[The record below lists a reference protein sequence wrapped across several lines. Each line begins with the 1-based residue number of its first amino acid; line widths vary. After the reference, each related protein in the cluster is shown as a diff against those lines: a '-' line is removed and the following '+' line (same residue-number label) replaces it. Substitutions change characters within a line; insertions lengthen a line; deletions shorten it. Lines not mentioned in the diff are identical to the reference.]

1 LKLPEALF
9 RRFSLL
15 AIQEKNV
22 AGEGVS
28 NQVSP
33 LRRLASMKNPLSRM
47 LRRSFVL
54 KSLLVLSI
62 LAVSVFA
69 SAQTAGY
76 DLLQTGS
83 GASIDLSSLNLGN
96 VPLNGVPIQGGTGT
110 TDTIMHRTQDV
121 PKGGGSVPLEVTALF
136 MKSASSVNYNGQQV
150 DVYVTLNN
158 SGGKISTSVL
168 PQPDSLS
175 GSTGTMT
182 VRTDGTFDSSF
193 NVNADVILV
202 KAGTSVTDSTNY
214 VGHQAAKTIAL
225 SSTNSTYTSTAPSGY
240 PNSATFPSGGI
251 YPRPVHNASHPV
263 IPSKCGP
270 VAQPTSPQSPAT
282 SASTRQMQPTGSA
295 TAVACI
301 SSAQ

>member
-1 LKLPEALF
+1 
-9 RRFSLL
+9 
-15 AIQEKNV
+15 
-22 AGEGVS
+22 
-28 NQVSP
+28 
-33 LRRLASMKNPLSRM
+33 MKNPLSRI
-47 LRRSFVL
+47 LTRSFAL
-54 KSLLVLSI
+54 KSLLALSI

-96 VPLNGVPIQGGTGT
+96 VPLNGVPIQGSTGT

-121 PKGGGSVPLEVTALF
+121 PQGGGSVPLEVTALF

-150 DVYVTLNN
+150 DVYVTINN
-158 SGGKISTSVL
+158 SGGKVSTSVL

-193 NVNADVILV
+193 NVNADVIFV
-202 KAGTSVTDSTNY
+202 KAGASVTDSANY
-214 VGHQAAKTIAL
+214 VGHQAAKTLML
-225 SSTNSTYTSTAPSGY
+225 SSTNSTYTTTPPSRY
-240 PNSATFPSGGI
+240 PNSTTFPSGGI

-263 IPSKCGP
+263 VPSKCSSGTQ
-270 VAQPTSPQSPAT
+270 ATSPTT
-282 SASTRQMQPTGSA
+282 SAKTKQPTGSA
-295 TAVACI
+295 IAVAQCV
-301 SSAQ
+301 SSVQ

>member
-1 LKLPEALF
+1 
-9 RRFSLL
+9 
-15 AIQEKNV
+15 
-22 AGEGVS
+22 
-28 NQVSP
+28 
-33 LRRLASMKNPLSRM
+33 MKNPLSRM
-47 LRRSFVL
+47 LTRSFVL

-83 GASIDLSSLNLGN
+83 GASIDLSSVNLGN
-96 VPLNGVPIQGGTGT
+96 VPLTGVPIQGGTGT

-121 PKGGGSVPLEVTALF
+121 PQGGGSVPLEVTALF
-136 MKSASSVNYNGQQV
+136 MKSASPVTFNGQQV

-158 SGGKISTSVL
+158 SGGKVSTSVL

-193 NVNADVILV
+193 NVNADVIFV

-225 SSTNSTYTSTAPSGY
+225 SSTNSTYTTSAPTGY

-251 YPRPVHNASHPV
+251 YPRPVHNAPHPV
-263 IPSKCGP
+263 IPAKCGP
-270 VAQPTSPQSPAT
+270 ATRTSPQSPAT
-282 SASTRQMQPTGSA
+282 SASTKQQQPTGA
-295 TAVACI
+295 ALAVACV
-301 SSAQ
+301 SAQ